1 MSALNSWLEGVRVLD
16 LSQYLPGP
24 LATLFLADFGADV
37 LKIESPRGDEMRNLG
52 PRDGAGSAIFY
63 ESVNAGKTVRRM
75 DLKQQESRDIFLQL
89 VESAD
94 ILLESFRPGVMARL
108 GLDYATLAARNPR
121 LVYCSLSGYGCGGP
135 MEQAAGHDANY
146 LAQAGILYRNGDEA
160 PVYFDP
166 PVADTTGSLFAVIAI
181 LGGLR
186 GRDRTGRG
194 CAIDIGLADVA
205 VPLQIFQVA
214 DYGARGYSPSRNE
227 TYLNGGAAC
236 YRIYAT
242 GDGRHI
248 ALGAIED
255 KFWRRF
261 CEAANRPEWI
271 ARAAE
276 SMPQEPLIA
285 DLAEFFALLTLAEC
299 VGRFAGADCCFTPV
313 LTVGEALESEHCRGR
328 GLVRRGNAGD
338 LQPLFPAR
346 VNGEPPATRPP
357 ARETSGGFDYE
368 RLRADD

>member
-1 MSALNSWLEGVRVLD
+1 MR
-16 LSQYLPGP
+16 
-24 LATLFLADFGADV
+24 ATLLADFGADV

-52 PRDGAGSAIFY
+52 PRDSAGRAIFY

-75 DLKQQESRDIFLQL
+75 DLKQRKAREKFLQL
-89 VESAD
+89 VDSAD
-94 ILLESFRPGVMARL
+94 VLLESFRPGVMARL
-108 GLDYATLAARNPR
+108 GLDYATVAARNPR

-135 MEQAAGHDANY
+135 LEQAAGHDANY
-146 LAQAGILYRNGDEA
+146 LAQAGILHRNGNEA

-166 PVADTTGSLFAVIAI
+166 PVADTTGSLFAVFAI
-181 LGGLR
+181 LGALR

-236 YRIYAT
+236 YRVYAT
-242 GDGRHI
+242 RDGRHV

-261 CEAANRPEWI
+261 CEAADRPAWI
-271 ARAAE
+271 ERASE
-276 SMPQEPLIA
+276 PIPQHELIT
-285 DLAEFFALLTLAEC
+285 DLAAFFEGFTLAEC
-299 VGRFAGADCCFTPV
+299 VARFAAADCCLTPV

-328 GLVRRGNAGD
+328 GLVRRGDAGD

-346 VNGEPPATRPP
+346 VSGEPPATRPP
-357 ARETSGGFDYE
+357 ARETDGGFEDE
-368 RLRADD
+368 RPRVDKAPSTVGDRVSRR